1 MERRGRC
8 IEFRLSAFVD
18 ELRTRRCLDV
28 LCVECGVH
36 KAFATGANK
45 METQIQLDARCTQ
58 APRNDETGAPRPIGP
73 AAARDAEM
81 SPAEW
86 PAKVHSQVQPCGGG
100 FRPQAFDWLVWRVKH
115 VETSG
120 PRGRPS
126 VVFRCIPIRILRR
139 RKQWQGWYQMRYE
152 VRKNPEV
159 AGQNPTRF
167 TQYPGRMANIGRE
180 VPEYECILIDEALCG
195 LLGPC
200 TARHAGCE
208 RLISM
213 APVRYHW
220 VVPSTAMCADR
231 WCITKG

>member
-18 ELRTRRCLDV
+18 ELRTRRCMDV
-28 LCVECGVH
+28 LC
-36 KAFATGANK
+36 ANK

-100 FRPQAFDWLVWRVKH
+100 FRPQAFDWLVWGVKH

-126 VVFRCIPIRILRR
+126 VMWLGRTPQVLYSTDGNITIVRVFVVTVI
-139 RKQWQGWYQMRYE
+139 
-152 VRKNPEV
+152 N
-159 AGQNPTRF
+159 
-167 TQYPGRMANIGRE
+167 
-180 VPEYECILIDEALCG
+180 DALCG
-195 LLGPC
+195 LVGPC

-220 VVPSTAMCADR
+220 VVPSTAMCADK
-231 WCITKG
+231 WCITKGGTAE